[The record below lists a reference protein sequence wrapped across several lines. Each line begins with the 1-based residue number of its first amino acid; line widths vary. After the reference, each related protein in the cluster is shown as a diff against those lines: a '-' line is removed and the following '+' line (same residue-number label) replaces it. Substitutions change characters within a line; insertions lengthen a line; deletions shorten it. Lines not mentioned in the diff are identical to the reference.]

1 VGRNSDETGSSRRMR
16 WPGTSGFRSDVPVVR
31 LEAVRRPGGAIAML
45 HGRTDRT
52 VHTPTRFVHSWDSSV
67 DELGTRVGGE
77 AAINPRLAPARSQC
91 GVAEAK
97 AALSQRAGLAYRR
110 SRRAGVRRA

>member
-1 VGRNSDETGSSRRMR
+1 VGRNSDETGSSRRTR
-16 WPGTSGFRSDVPVVR
+16 WPGTSGLRSDVPVVR
-31 LEAVRRPGGAIAML
+31 FEAVGRPGGAIAML
-45 HGRTDRT
+45 QLRRGRT
-52 VHTPTRFVHSWDSSV
+52 VHTPARFVHSRDSSV

-91 GVAEAK
+91 GVPEAE
-97 AALSQRAGLAYRR
+97 AALSQRADLAYRR